1 MKLHGSGPVLVS
13 NAGPFFGKANVFVSH
28 RISWGSTVRSQRA
41 YLHFRSWLFLEIDVS
56 DLLAAA
62 IAHYKA
68 NFLLFDYP
76 GWWEAAG
83 FEHEPHDLCL
93 MPFI

>member
-1 MKLHGSGPVLVS
+1 
-13 NAGPFFGKANVFVSH
+13 
-28 RISWGSTVRSQRA
+28 
-41 YLHFRSWLFLEIDVS
+41 LHFRSWLFLEIDVS